1 MPAEVPEPIEC
12 EIRARHAAHAA
23 VLAEIAVT
31 CARDLGQSL
40 RPRTLRIGKSDLNAN
55 PAAAE
60 DEAVLTLRLPAA
72 LAGSQH
78 QIWCLACRLAC
89 FLPSARVSVLIE
101 ATEAFRPSPHSRSLK
116 ARRSA

>member
-1 MPAEVPEPIEC
+1 MPAELPEPIEC

-31 CARDLGQSL
+31 CARDLGQPL
-40 RPRTLRIGKSDLNAN
+40 RPRTLRIGKNDRHPSGPD
-55 PAAAE
+55 

-72 LAGSQH
+72 LAGAQH
-78 QIWCLACRLAC
+78 QVWCLACRLAC

-101 ATEAFRPSPHSRSLK
+101 AADSFRPSPHSRSLK
-116 ARRSA
+116 SRRSA